1 MLPKRLWRTW
11 RPWRTGDKG
20 PAAVRDSVLN
30 QVWLLNHYAQEPG
43 NAGGTRHY
51 SIARHLVKSGWNAS
65 IIAASVEL
73 QSGRQR
79 LSGRRKWKL
88 AKSGCVSFLWVRTPQ
103 YSGNGLGRLWNMLVY
118 SARVLLPSVTR
129 ELPRPDV
136 IVGSSVHPF
145 AAWSAARLARRFD
158 VPFIFEV
165 RDLWPQTLVDLG
177 RLDGRSVI
185 TWLLRRLERRLY
197 EKASRIV
204 VLLPRAADYIVPLG
218 IPKDRICWIPNGV
231 DLEGSSEPDPAQHKD
246 SFTFMYFG
254 AHGTANGLDTVLEA
268 MQKIELDPGL
278 SRIQLRLIGDGPGKS
293 SLQELSRSLQLT
305 RVSFEEPVPK
315 SEIPDLASEADA
327 FVFNLVDAPVFR
339 YGISSNKLFDFL
351 AAARPIVFCCES
363 ANNPVAEAGAGIT
376 VRPGKPTELAY
387 AMATLAELPSIERM
401 AMGRA
406 GRAFVSQHHDFR
418 FLAKQFA
425 QVLKDAIST
434 GRQSA
439 S

>member
-1 MLPKRLWRTW
+1 VL
-11 RPWRTGDKG
+11 
-20 PAAVRDSVLN
+20 ADSALK

-43 NAGGTRHY
+43 GAGGTRHY
-51 SIARHLVKSGWNAS
+51 SIAKHLMKSGWNAS

-88 AKSGCVSFLWVRTPQ
+88 TKSGGISFLWVRTPQ
-103 YSGNGLGRLWNMLVY
+103 HSGNGLGRLWNMLVY

-177 RLDGRSVI
+177 RLNDRSVI
-185 TWLLRRLERRLY
+185 TWLLRRLEKWLY
-197 EKASRIV
+197 WEASRIV
-204 VLLPRAADYIVPLG
+204 VLLPNAADYIVPLG
-218 IPKDRICWIPNGV
+218 IPIDKIRWIPNGV

-254 AHGTANGLDTVLEA
+254 AHGTANGLDIVLRA
-268 MQKIELDPGL
+268 MQKIELDPAL
-278 SRIQLRLIGDGPGKS
+278 SRIRLRLIGDGPGKS
-293 SLQELSRSLQLT
+293 SLQELSRSLRLS
-305 RVSFEEPVPK
+305 RVGFEEPVPK
-315 SEIPDLASEADA
+315 AEIPDLASEADA

-351 AAARPIVFCCES
+351 AAARPIVFCCKS

-376 VRPGKPTELAY
+376 VQPGEPVELAQ
-387 AMATLAELPSIERM
+387 AMAKLAELPSTERV
-401 AMGRA
+401 AMGLA
-406 GRAFVSQHHDFR
+406 GRKFVSQFHDFR
-418 FLAKQFA
+418 TLAMQFS
-425 QVLKDAIST
+425 QVLDAAAATDHRSV
-434 GRQSA
+434 S
-439 S
+439 